1 MRLHH
6 PLCAFA
12 SLALVA
18 CEPSLPALTPAVPS
32 KTAKP
37 LADDGCIDAFYIGH
51 SLCSEI
57 PDMVAAFCA
66 ARGREKGHPRFRF
79 KEQFMLGT
87 GLAKQWAQRD
97 LAPTQRAELEPR
109 FQGFWF
115 DELPKGGW
123 DAMVMIDSV
132 PRGKSMMP
140 ETLAYAS
147 QLAAAAIEQ
156 SPGVRV
162 LIYEPWH
169 CTASGTEKG
178 CAHDKA
184 ETHDLRW
191 RERLHA
197 DAPMW
202 DQLVADL
209 QQAQPHAKVSLVP
222 AGRALGV
229 LADAVAAGKVKG
241 FQDITEFFGDE
252 IHLAPYGKY
261 FVACLHYT
269 ALTGRSPVGL
279 PIDIADRWGRS
290 FWDTPNWAKQQWSA
304 PAPEAVATLQEIAWQ
319 CSAGARTDTVPA
331 ETK

>member
-1 MRLHH
+1 MPARIQLAM
-6 PLCAFA
+6 LAA
-12 SLALVA
+12 LALVA
-18 CEPSLPALTPAVPS
+18 CEPSLPALQPAVPS
-32 KTAKP
+32 KTARP
-37 LADDGCIDAFYIGH
+37 LADDGCIDAYFIGH
-51 SLCSEI
+51 SLISDI

-66 ARGREKGHPRFRF
+66 SRSQEPGHPKFRF

-87 GLAKQWAQRD
+87 PLAKQWAQRD
-97 LAPTQRAELEPR
+97 LAPKQRAELEPR

-123 DAMVMIDSV
+123 DALVMIDSV
-132 PRGKSMMP
+132 PRGTSMMP

-147 QLAAAAIEQ
+147 QFAAAAIEQ

-169 CTASGTEKG
+169 CTQSGTEKG
-178 CAHDKA
+178 CAHDQA
-184 ETHDLRW
+184 ETHNLRW

-202 DQLVADL
+202 DRLVADL

-241 FQDITEFFGDE
+241 FQSITEFFGDD

-269 ALTGRSPVGL
+269 ALTGKSPVGL
-279 PIDIADRWGRS
+279 PIDIEDRFGRS

-304 PAPEAVATLQEIAWQ
+304 PNPEAVATMQEIAWQ
-319 CSAGARTDTVPA
+319 CATVADASAKPA
-331 ETK
+331 DKK